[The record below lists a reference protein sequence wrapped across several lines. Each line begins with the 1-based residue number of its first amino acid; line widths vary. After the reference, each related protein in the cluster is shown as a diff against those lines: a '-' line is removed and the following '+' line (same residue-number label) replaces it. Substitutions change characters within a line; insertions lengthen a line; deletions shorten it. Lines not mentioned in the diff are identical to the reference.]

1 MKRRTAVGLATVAI
15 SMAAALPSARAT
27 LLYEQNFDAIGQADL
42 ADFRTPRD
50 HPNVNVYDIPA
61 GWSVTANGSDRA
73 TATLGVSNEYGVGGT
88 SGAYLASGDGTDFN
102 LSLINTDLNKRNFI
116 TFTYTATAAVSE
128 IKGTFNYESAWS
140 TTMGAEA
147 LRKGG
152 FELGLKYSVAPP
164 AGDGLFHA
172 TREFDSVSTYGTTS
186 SSWHVTNQAISTVD
200 VGVWLTDTSML
211 QLGLS
216 SSVLSF
222 RLPDVNLIAG
232 DVLTLKWEQAM
243 CARDLDMAQGI
254 DNFKLNGTYLGP
266 DGGSTLALLGLGV
279 AGLVGLRRRQ
289 ASVRN

>member
-1 MKRRTAVGLATVAI
+1 M
-15 SMAAALPSARAT
+15 
-27 LLYEQNFDAIGQADL
+27 
-42 ADFRTPRD
+42 
-50 HPNVNVYDIPA
+50 YDIPA
-61 GWSVTANGSDRA
+61 GWSVTANGVSRT
-73 TATLGVSNEYGVGGT
+73 TASLGVDSVGGT

-102 LSLINTDLNKRNFI
+102 LSLINTDLNKSNFI
-116 TFTYTATAAVSE
+116 TFTYIATAAVSD

-140 TTMGAEA
+140 TLGATA
-147 LRKGG
+147 VRKGG

-186 SSWHVTNQAISTVD
+186 SSWHVTNQAINTVD
-200 VGVWLTDTSML
+200 VGVWLTDTSMF

-243 CARDLDMAQGI
+243 CARDLDMAQGL
-254 DNFKLNGTYLGP
+254 DNFKLNGTYLVP

-289 ASVRN
+289 AVVRN